1 MFDKASYVK
10 KFQLFLYLYFT
21 VLRCFNLLEI
31 LRLCHHMGSFIQQ
44 YFLMHSN
51 FKIMGDILIICE
63 TKFFAACNLDTLR
76 KPEG

>member
-51 FKIMGDILIICE
+51 FK
-63 TKFFAACNLDTLR
+63 N
-76 KPEG
+76 